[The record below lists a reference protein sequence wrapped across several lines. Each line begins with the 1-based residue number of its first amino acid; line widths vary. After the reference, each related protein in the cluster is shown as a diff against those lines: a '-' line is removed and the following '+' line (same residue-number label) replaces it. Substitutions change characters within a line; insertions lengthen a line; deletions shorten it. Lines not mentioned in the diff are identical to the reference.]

1 MSNTLGFYAAIP
13 QEMAG
18 IWPSIRPETAKKAA
32 STLRRRRRR
41 PIKKDFI
48 PLQQYPNEV
57 CRIQKLAMVSA
68 SRRVRISQA
77 SFTALSKSA

>member
-1 MSNTLGFYAAIP
+1 MAANP
-13 QEMAG
+13 QEMEG
-18 IWPSIRPETAKKAA
+18 IPPPMGPEVIKKPA